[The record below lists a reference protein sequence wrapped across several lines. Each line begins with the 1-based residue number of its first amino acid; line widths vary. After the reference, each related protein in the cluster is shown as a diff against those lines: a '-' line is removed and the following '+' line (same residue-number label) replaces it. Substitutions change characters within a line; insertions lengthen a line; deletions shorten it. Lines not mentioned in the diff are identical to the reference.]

1 MAHQR
6 PKNCFLYTSRKKN
19 IQKHPALHI
28 LVKYQTVHVNKTNKE
43 DSAIWVF
50 QSFWYKATLKIT
62 KKFFATANTRKNDGQ
77 TEVQSFL
84 LSRSLKSLTELLENT
99 WKIGD
104 ATAMLQ
110 RENRLCTE

>member
-1 MAHQR
+1 M
-6 PKNCFLYTSRKKN
+6 
-19 IQKHPALHI
+19 
-28 LVKYQTVHVNKTNKE
+28 KYQTVQVNKTNKE

-50 QSFWYKATLKIT
+50 QSFWYKITLKIT
-62 KKFFATANTRKNDGQ
+62 KKLFATANTRKIDGQ

>member
-1 MAHQR
+1 M
-6 PKNCFLYTSRKKN
+6 
-19 IQKHPALHI
+19 
-28 LVKYQTVHVNKTNKE
+28 KYQTVQVNKTNKE

-50 QSFWYKATLKIT
+50 QSFWYKIPLKIT
-62 KKFFATANTRKNDGQ
+62 KKFFATANTRKIDGQ

-99 WKIGD
+99 FPED

-110 RENRLCTE
+110 RENLLCTE